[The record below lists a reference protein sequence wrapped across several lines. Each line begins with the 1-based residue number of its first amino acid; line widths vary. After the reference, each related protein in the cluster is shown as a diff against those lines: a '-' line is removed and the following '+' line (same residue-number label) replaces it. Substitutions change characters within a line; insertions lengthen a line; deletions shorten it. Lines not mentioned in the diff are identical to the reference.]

1 MVQAILTDRFVLAAA
16 ETRAVKP
23 DGSIIDDVN
32 KLIKVNNEVIFGCTG
47 GIEDNYKLFYGFC
60 NYSKQSGLIK
70 MGQPVNISYID
81 FVEIIIN
88 RFNEMKRIHDDPNN
102 AIKFEIMSV
111 VCGYNGSEF
120 EAILFCLTSNNYIAN
135 GITTIHKSSNF
146 PFKCITAGRIEHKEE
161 FDRVAN
167 YYHENT
173 TCDFSTILQYK
184 NILKEVFSNEAK
196 IDSEINSNIKFETI
210 KLKDVMKY

>member
-1 MVQAILTDRFVLAAA
+1 MSLVQAILTDRFVLAAA

-81 FVEIIIN
+81 FV
-88 RFNEMKRIHDDPNN
+88 
-102 AIKFEIMSV
+102 
-111 VCGYNGSEF
+111 
-120 EAILFCLTSNNYIAN
+120 
-135 GITTIHKSSNF
+135 
-146 PFKCITAGRIEHKEE
+146 
-161 FDRVAN
+161 
-167 YYHENT
+167 
-173 TCDFSTILQYK
+173 
-184 NILKEVFSNEAK
+184 
-196 IDSEINSNIKFETI
+196 
-210 KLKDVMKY
+210 